1 MNIKIVIKLINRGY
15 ISRYVDNDFPTSA
28 MKKGRNFG
36 YGSKLLEKNYHPIE
50 QKQKKKKKNLNKI
63 NIKNLMKEQMAKVS
77 EKVEEKANLM
87 LAG

>member
-1 MNIKIVIKLINRGY
+1 MINRGY
-15 ISRYVDNDFPTSA
+15 ISRYVDNELLTST

-63 NIKNLMKEQMAKVS
+63 NIKSLMKQQMAKVS
-77 EKVEEKANLM
+77 ERVEEKANLM
-87 LAG
+87 LEGCH